1 MMAIDARAGSS
12 SPLAARIR
20 AQLAALQA
28 TVPSTT
34 GYQPVNKPGAGFACG
49 GFEATVS
56 ATGALV
62 GLRSSASDANWAAA
76 DRPLGQFKYQTY
88 GPEDYDRFL
97 AQYVCYL
104 LAVSVQRG
112 LVAPDDDDD
121 VYTLCVCVCVFRQVP
136 VLLATTSGT
145 RVVLL

>member
-1 MMAIDARAGSS
+1 MMAIDAHAGSS
-12 SPLAARIR
+12 SPLATRIR

-28 TVPSTT
+28 TVPSTA
-34 GYQPVNKPGAGFACG
+34 GYQPVNKPGVGFACG

-62 GLRSSASDANWAAA
+62 GLRSSASDANWAGA

-104 LAVSVQRG
+104 LLAVSVQRG
-112 LVAPDDDDD
+112 P
-121 VYTLCVCVCVFRQVP
+121 RR
-136 VLLATTSGT
+136 TS
-145 RVVLL
+145 